1 MYRRT
6 AHLLALSMLFLA
18 SHGCAGGGEEPIPDG
33 GGADTGVDGVSDTS
47 EQIDGFDGGDAADTG
62 DATDGGDDDYER
74 TQCGT
79 LPSPPPDELCQVTSG
94 SSDWILLKGD
104 VLTDGEVFENG
115 SVLVDRTGST
125 AEIACTGCDCEGET
139 DGATPT
145 TVACNEGVLSPGLIN
160 AHDHLGWATAGP
172 YEGDEQTRYDHRHE
186 WRTGARMKPEIST
199 PSSDFSREAVLHGE
213 LRHLFGG
220 STSIAGSSRGT
231 SPQGLL
237 RNLDAAQATEGL
249 DVQVEYSTF
258 PLGDLDGTLRESGCD
273 YDGMDSNGL
282 DSYSVLAND
291 IYLPH
296 VSEGIDAAAGNEF
309 KCLSTIGQESRDL
322 VEHNTSIVHGI
333 GMTAEDILE
342 LDAEGGNLV
351 WSPRTNI
358 ALYGQTADVLTY
370 RRAGVPVALGTDW
383 SVSGSMNM
391 LRELSCA
398 ARLNRDHYGEKLTN
412 RDLWRMATVDGAR
425 ALGVGDRVGRLQ
437 QGYAADIALF
447 DGRERDAFRAVVDAE
462 ASDVHM
468 VMRGGTPLYGDQS
481 IIDKAIDAND
491 ASQCT
496 QVDVCGDARKVC
508 AQLDTAD
515 DADGAVDFQTLR
527 DAGSAESY
535 PLFECNPDELKEP
548 TCTPSRPGAYDGS
561 TSDTDADG
569 DGIPDDED
577 NCPEV
582 FNPSRPL
589 EGSQPDADGDDRGD
603 ACDPCP
609 TTTGS
614 DCDLDDWDADGTP
627 DAEDNCPFTENS
639 DQADSDGDGIGD
651 ACENATTIYD
661 IRNGNHSP
669 GERVELD
676 DVVVTAVR
684 GGDDPAVWVQV
695 PTGAQRYQGAE
706 NSGMFVFL
714 GDRATPSRGDS
725 IDVDGRVTNRFGRQQ
740 ISQVR
745 NVDVESSG
753 NSIPDPVV
761 VDPCDVATGGPKASS
776 LQAVLVRVENVSVTD
791 SNPDGPGDDFGEFSV
806 GSCSGNPGV
815 RVDDAL
821 HQIMPDPEAGNEFE
835 YIRGPLHYSFDNSK
849 IEPRDDSD
857 VQLAPPDLDGFTP
870 GTAYLKAGTSGVPKP
885 SFEVALTRAP
895 ASSVTVT
902 LNYPN
907 SSMVSGPSSVTIPAG
922 SQSETVSLQGGQ
934 ASSSKSDFA
943 TVEASFGGTTKS
955 ADILVYDDSFDRV
968 VDSLNAQTTTLPTGT
983 NFQVT
988 ATLDLPAPSGDQTLS
1003 LSTSSDL
1010 DLPSSS
1016 PVVAADTF
1024 ETTFTVGSGSNGGQ
1038 KTLTATADGSG
1049 ASTSVSVQSA
1059 CLIISEYIE
1068 GSGSNNKA
1076 IELYNCGSTTL
1087 NLSDY
1092 GICIA
1097 FNSST
1102 SCDDEATLASTT
1114 LAAGDVYNV
1123 CRSKTGS
1130 SGDPVAGIKNN
1141 CDAEQSSVIN
1151 FNGND
1156 RLLIFRDENGDG
1168 TYSSGTDTKMDQF
1181 GEIANPPSGD
1191 PWKDTT
1197 LRRCNLAPY
1206 LGQSSFTASDYYTSH
1221 PQNDAS
1227 HYGTAPS
1234 SPSCP

>member
-1 MYRRT
+1 MQTPIAR
-6 AHLLALSMLFLA
+6 LLALLVLFGVPY
-18 SHGCAGGGEEPIPDG
+18 GCAGGGEEPIPDG
-33 GGADTGVDGVSDTS
+33 GGSDTGVDGVVDTQAVADS
-47 EQIDGFDGGDAADTG
+47 SDGGDTADVG
-62 DATDGGDDDYER
+62 DTSDETDTYER

-79 LPSPPPDELCQVTSG
+79 LPSPPTDELCQVTSG
-94 SSDWILLKGD
+94 SEDWVLLKGD
-104 VLTDGEVFENG
+104 VLTDGEIFENG

-125 AEIACTGCDCEGET
+125 GKIACTGCDCSSGT
-139 DGATPT
+139 GGATPT

-160 AHDHLGWATAGP
+160 AHEHLGWATAGP
-172 YEGDEQTRYDHRHE
+172 YEGDESTRYDHRHE

-199 PSSDFSREAVLHGE
+199 PPSNFGREAILHGE

-237 RNLDAAQATEGL
+237 RNLDAFQATEGL
-249 DVQVEYSTF
+249 DVGVEYATF
-258 PLGDLDGTLRESGCD
+258 PLGDLDGTLREDGCNYND
-273 YDGMDSNGL
+273 MASNGIAP
-282 DSYSVLAND
+282 YSVLEND

-296 VSEGIDAAAGNEF
+296 VSEGIDAAAQNEF
-309 KCLSTIGQESRDL
+309 DCLSTIGGQSRDL

-333 GMTAEDILE
+333 GLSAEDVRE

-398 ARLNRDHYGEKLTN
+398 ARLNRNHYGEALTN
-412 RDLWRMATVDGAR
+412 RALWRMATVDGAR
-425 ALGVGDRVGRLQ
+425 ALGVGDRVGRLRE
-437 QGYAADIALF
+437 GYVADIALF
-447 DGRERDAFRAVVDAE
+447 DGRDRESFRAVVDAE

-468 VMRGGTPLYGDQS
+468 VMRGGTPLY
-481 IIDKAIDAND
+481 AD
-491 ASQCT
+491 ASITDETIDTNDTSQCSE
-496 QVDVCGDARKVC
+496 VDVCGDARKVC
-508 AQLDTAD
+508 AELDTAD
-515 DADGAVDFQTLR
+515 DADGAVDFQALR

-535 PLFECNPDELKEP
+535 PLFECNPDELEEP
-548 TCTPSRPGAYDGS
+548 TCRPSRPDDYDGS
-561 TSDTDADG
+561 TRDEDADG
-569 DGIPDDED
+569 DGIPDDAD
-577 NCPEV
+577 NCPDV

-589 EGSQPDADGDDRGD
+589 EGSQPDADRDDRGD

-609 TTTGS
+609 TTGGT
-614 DCDLDDWDADGTP
+614 DCDLDDWDGDGTP
-627 DAEDNCPFTENS
+627 DAEDNCPFTENTE
-639 DQADSDGDGIGD
+639 QTDGDRDGIG
-651 ACENATTIYD
+651 APCENSTTIYD
-661 IRNGNHSP
+661 IRNDNHST
-669 GERVELD
+669 GELVEIE
-676 DVVVTAVR
+676 DVVVTAVWE
-684 GGDDPAVWVQV
+684 GDDPAVWVQV
-695 PTGAQRYQGAE
+695 PTDAQRYQGAE
-706 NSGMFVFL
+706 NSGMFVYL
-714 GDRATPSRGDS
+714 GTRSTPSRGDI
-725 IDVDGRVTNRFGRQQ
+725 IDIDGRVTDRFGRQQ

-745 NVDVESSG
+745 NIENESSE
-753 NSIPDPVV
+753 NALPDPVV

-776 LQAVLVRVENVSVTD
+776 LQGVLVRVEGVSVTD

-806 GSCSGNPGV
+806 GSCSGDAGL
-815 RVDDAL
+815 RIDDAL
-821 HQIMPDPEAGNEFE
+821 HRPMPDPESGNEFDF
-835 YIRGPLHYSFDNSK
+835 IRGPLHYSFDNSK
-849 IEPRDDSD
+849 IEPRDDAD
-857 VQLAPPDLDGFTP
+857 VQVAPPDLDGFTP

-885 SFEVALTRAP
+885 SFEVVLTRAP
-895 ASSVTVT
+895 SSSVTVS

-907 SSMVSGPSSVTIPAG
+907 ASMVSGPSDVTIPAG
-922 SQSETVSLQGGQ
+922 SQRETVSLQAGQ

-943 TVEASFGGTTKS
+943 AVEASFGGTTES

-968 VDSLNAQTTTLPTGT
+968 VDSLSAQTTTLPTGT

-1010 DLPSSS
+1010 DLPST
-1016 PVVAADTF
+1016 PVAVAADTF

-1038 KTLTATADGSG
+1038 KTLTATADGGG
-1049 ASTSVSVQSA
+1049 ASTSVSIQGA
-1059 CLIISEYIE
+1059 CLIVSEYIE

-1076 IELYNCGSTTL
+1076 LELYNCGSTTL

-1102 SCDDEATLASTT
+1102 SCDADATLSSTT
-1114 LAAGDVYNV
+1114 LATGDVYGV
-1123 CRSKTGS
+1123 CRSKTGT
-1130 SGDPVAGIKNN
+1130 SGDPVAGVKNN
-1141 CDAEQSSVIN
+1141 CDEELSSVIK

-1156 RLLIFRDENGDG
+1156 RLRVFRDENGDG
-1168 TYSSGTDTKMDQF
+1168 AYSSGSDTKMDQF
-1181 GEIANPPSGD
+1181 GEISNPPSGD

-1197 LRRCNLAPY
+1197 YRRCNLAPY
-1206 LGQSSFTASDYYTSH
+1206 LGQSSFLASDYYTSH
-1221 PQNDAS
+1221 PKGDAS

-1234 SPSCP
+1234 NPSCP